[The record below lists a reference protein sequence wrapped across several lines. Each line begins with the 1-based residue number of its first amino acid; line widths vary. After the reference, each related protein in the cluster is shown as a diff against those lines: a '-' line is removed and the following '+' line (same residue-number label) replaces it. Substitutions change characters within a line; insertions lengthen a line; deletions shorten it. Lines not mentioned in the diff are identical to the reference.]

1 MVNGKVIDLVRSQL
15 KELAEQDMD
24 RLLNQSRKNNV
35 PGEIQAGTSRKMVR
49 FLWGDPE
56 QVTWVRWQNHM
67 IEQWHYSTQ
76 LVRIIHGNV
85 CEISST
91 EKEPSS

>member
-1 MVNGKVIDLVRSQL
+1 
-15 KELAEQDMD
+15 
-24 RLLNQSRKNNV
+24 
-35 PGEIQAGTSRKMVR
+35 MVR

-76 LVRIIHGNV
+76 LVRIIDGNV
-85 CEISST
+85 CEISSM